1 MTYISRMIT
10 CLFKTQHSICRLTC
24 QFLMILFFMGSLS
37 GCLKDEKNPSGVY
50 IGEPLSFLGGPSVRA
65 KYDFREGGI
74 VYLSGL
80 TDESKVSGL
89 IDESKGK
96 WTSKDNLIVVDLHSA
111 GDQPNSGNIKTFK
124 WEGNDLALI
133 KSGDEE
139 LEKPK
144 RFSRE

>member
-1 MTYISRMIT
+1 MIT

-24 QFLMILFFMGSLS
+24 QFLMILLFMGSLS

-50 IGEPLSFLGGPSVRA
+50 IGEPISFFGGPSVRA

-80 TDESKVSGL
+80 M
-89 IDESKGK
+89 DESKGK
-96 WTSKDNLIVVDLHSA
+96 WTSKDNLIVVDLNSA
-111 GDQPNSGNIKTFK
+111 GDQPSSNNIKTFK

-139 LEKPK
+139 FEKPK
-144 RFSRE
+144 RFSRQ